1 MESRRRTSTR
11 QKIGDLKDTE
21 QVMDTNGM
29 REARD
34 IDAGNIKKRRDI
46 EGMMDIEG
54 WKNIERA
61 PDIDNDKIWT
71 ARNESEVHT
80 RRMIWSLRTRCC

>member
-11 QKIGDLKDTE
+11 QEIGDLKDTE